1 MYYSDRVKLVQ
12 KTVQKDSTGAAL
24 LDGIGNPVYTETAT
38 EVWADVKSPSR
49 AEAAAAGAMGLK
61 ASAVV
66 TVHVT
71 DYSGQT
77 VVEIDGDRLA
87 VYRTFKKAE
96 DVELY
101 VTEKR
106 GEADGH

>member
-1 MYYSDRVKLVQ
+1 
-12 KTVQKDSTGAAL
+12 
-24 LDGIGNPVYTETAT
+24 
-38 EVWADVKSPSR
+38 
-49 AEAAAAGAMGLK
+49 MGLK

>member
-12 KTVQKDSTGAAL
+12 KTVQKDSAGAAV
-24 LDGIGNPVYTETAT
+24 LDDIGNPVYTETAT

-66 TVHVT
+66 TVHAT

>member
-1 MYYSDRVKLVQ
+1 MYYSDRVTLVQ
-12 KTVQKDSTGAAL
+12 KTVQKDSTGAAV
-24 LDGIGNPVYTETAT
+24 LDDIGNPVYTETAT

-77 VVEIDGDRLA
+77 VVKIDGGRLV
-87 VYRTFKKAE
+87 VYRTFKKGE
-96 DVELY
+96 NVELH
-101 VTEKR
+101 VTEKG
-106 GEADGH
+106 GEADGG

>member
-12 KTVQKDSTGAAL
+12 KTVQKDSTGAAV
-24 LDGIGNPVYTETAT
+24 LDDIGNPVYAETAT

-66 TVHVT
+66 IVHVT

-77 VVEIDGDRLA
+77 VVEIDGDRMA